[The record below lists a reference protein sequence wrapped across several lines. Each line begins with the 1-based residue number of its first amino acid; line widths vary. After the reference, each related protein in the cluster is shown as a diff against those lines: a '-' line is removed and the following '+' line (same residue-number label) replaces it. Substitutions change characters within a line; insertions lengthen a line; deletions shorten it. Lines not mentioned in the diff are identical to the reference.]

1 MLIVPTRSEQ
11 VSLSVGRASLSSV
24 LSVLTVKETQIVSSM
39 RQCDQSGNTACSA
52 SSNPALILQG
62 KYNLM
67 TFTFVNF
74 TPSQSYVQYEKE
86 KNVQQLFQLPCF
98 NLCSYVFFVFI
109 LLFFFQKQALLL
121 FSILKET
128 SNSCNKVLIFK
139 HEDKMNIASSSNEE
153 IISQSHEHHL
163 NFLLKNGV
171 RFSRWIFAWLLYF
184 VENITCEEADVIKS
198 FYCCQKQFVLETL
211 FQMEIWFVLNITNI
225 PQVCYKS
232 FSHSFISIIF
242 IEKQFI
248 LTLGCFFLSPV

>member
-62 KYNLM
+62 RYNLM
-67 TFTFVNF
+67 TFNFVNF

-86 KNVQQLFQLPCF
+86 KNLVISVTMLPSLQLCVFCF
-98 NLCSYVFFVFI
+98 YFVG
-109 LLFFFQKQALLL
+109 FFFQKQALLL

-211 FQMEIWFVLNITNI
+211 FQMEIWFALNITNI